1 MKSTKR
7 ILATLLTLAL
17 ALSLT
22 LPAMAVVDW
31 DEFRITKQPQDLTIK
46 NGDSFT
52 LSVEVNI
59 PDGVE
64 VEYRWQRD
72 SSYIEGATAPELHLR
87 TGDSFYPEFSRLG
100 GDLAD
105 YVCDIIGYEKDAV
118 GNVISSRSLRSDRV
132 RVGTERTALGKL
144 FDVTIGPIGYALI
157 SPVLMTPLIVVY
169 PFAFLGFLVYYYY
182 LGFKAL
188 FS

>member
-1 MKSTKR
+1 MTMA
-7 ILATLLTLAL
+7 LAIGLAL
-17 ALSLT
+17 
-22 LPAMAVVDW
+22 PAIAAVNW
-31 DEFRITKQPQDLTIK
+31 DDFRITKQPQDLTIK
-46 NGDSFT
+46 HGDSFT

-64 VEYRWQRD
+64 VEYRWQRG

-87 TGDSFYPEFSRLG
+87 TDDSFYPEFSRLG

-132 RVGTERTALGKL
+132 RAGTERTSLGKL
-144 FDVTIGPIGYALI
+144 LDVTIAPFGYAFTMVVMSPALALI
-157 SPVLMTPLIVVY
+157 FPISY
-169 PFAFLGFLVYYYY
+169 LGCLVYCYIE
-182 LGFKAL
+182 GFKAL